1 MPTMDRNGTGLLRG
15 WSLDIY
21 FIKSGNVSCDP
32 KEQCTKDKMGL
43 PFQCFINEV
52 PSSPHHCPACVS
64 PKIWNT
70 WHVRQ
75 LRQKSCFHRL
85 FWSRLL
91 CAERWQS
98 RGNHA
103 KNSFQFERP
112 FQGFIC
118 SKSSLNIL
126 NTVRWSVSGTVSIPI
141 MSPLLLRTMLCFNTH
156 YGFQQSFDFNVSQ
169 SHSFSPLLFV
179 QILWLKPLLT
189 KWNN

>member
-85 FWSRLL
+85 FWGRLL

-126 NTVRWSVSGTVSIPI
+126 NTALNPAFLRHSFEASGEALYP
-141 MSPLLLRTMLCFNTH
+141 PLYFGRSCLLRNQRNIEQEHKEQKTESTDLEQLCNTRLALI
-156 YGFQQSFDFNVSQ
+156 SQ
-169 SHSFSPLLFV
+169 V
-179 QILWLKPLLT
+179 M
-189 KWNN
+189 